1 MGSVYIAMD
10 RRLDREVALKIMR
23 PDLARDEAFVA
34 RFRREAKS
42 AARLADPHVVAV
54 TDQGQDDK
62 YAFLAMELV
71 RGGTLRTVIRQEA
84 PLPPGQALDIAESIL
99 QALAAAHRAGIVHRD
114 VKPENVLIGEDGTV
128 KVADFGL
135 ARAVT
140 TETMT
145 GDSDVLLGTA
155 AYLSPEQVE
164 RGTADERSDVYSAAL
179 LLFEMLTGAK
189 AFPGDSPIHVAYQHV
204 HGDMPLASDLVP
216 TVPSDLDALIALGA
230 RKDPDERPRN
240 AAVYLQALRETR
252 RRLSEDDLDVVPE
265 SAALVH
271 DRPQEYGEHA
281 PASSADDDGGGDDGH
296 TRAIST
302 DGTDPLEIAGAAASA
317 RPRRRRRGLMIG
329 LAVVVLLALGGGWLF
344 TAGPL
349 GRTTVP
355 SVKGHAQGAAV
366 DTLRA
371 ADLNV
376 KLQQD
381 FSEDVRKGAVI
392 SVAPAAG
399 TAVRRHGSVV
409 LHVSKGPER
418 YDVPRLA
425 GTTRRHA
432 VTALKRAHLAP
443 GTITRRYSATVADGR
458 VISTSPKAGTASR
471 KGTHVDLVVSK
482 GRQPVDVPDVA
493 GHTRQDAK
501 ATLTGLGLTVK
512 FGPEQHDR
520 NVAKGDVISQSPG
533 PGTAHKGDTVTLVV
547 SKGPRMVAVPDVIGM
562 TTEQATS
569 TLEDAGLK
577 VKVNRYFGGIFNKV
591 RAQSIAKDKQVAV
604 GTTVTISVV

>member
-1 MGSVYIAMD
+1 MGSVYVAMD

-23 PDLARDEAFVA
+23 PDLARDDAFVA

-42 AARLADPHVVAV
+42 AARLTDPHVVAV

-71 RGGTLRTVIRQEA
+71 RGGTLRSVIREEA

-145 GDSDVLLGTA
+145 GDSDILLGTA

-179 LLFEMLTGAK
+179 ILFEMLTGSK

-204 HGDMPLASDLVP
+204 HGDMPVASDLVP
-216 TVPSDLDALIALGA
+216 TVPADLDELIALGA
-230 RKDPDERPRN
+230 RKDPGERPRN
-240 AAVYLQALRETR
+240 AAVYLQALRATR
-252 RRLSEDDLDVVPE
+252 RRLSEDDLAVVPA
-265 SAALVH
+265 SAT
-271 DRPQEYGEHA
+271 
-281 PASSADDDGGGDDGH
+281 SADDRREGHDEQVRFADGAFEDH

-302 DGTDPLEIAGAAASA
+302 DGTDPLDVTGAPAPA
-317 RPRRRRRGLMIG
+317 RGRRRRRGLVIG
-329 LAVVVLLALGGGWLF
+329 LVVVVALAIGGGWLF

-371 ADLNV
+371 AELSV

-381 FSEDVRKGAVI
+381 FSEHVRKGTVI

-399 TAVRRHGSVV
+399 STVRKHESVV

-418 YDVPRLA
+418 YDVPRLV
-425 GTTRRHA
+425 GTTRHHA
-432 VTALKRAHLAP
+432 VQALKRAHLAP
-443 GTITRRYSATVADGR
+443 GTTTRRYSAKVAAGR
-458 VISTSPKAGTASR
+458 VIASSPSAGTASR
-471 KGTHVDLVVSK
+471 KGTKVDLVVSK

-493 GHTRQDAK
+493 GHSRHDAK
-501 ATLTGLGLTVK
+501 TTLTGLGLTVK
-512 FGPEQHDR
+512 FGPERHDR

-577 VKVNRYFGGIFNKV
+577 VKVNRYFGGIFDKV
-591 RAQSIAKDKQVAV
+591 RAQSIGKGKQVAV